1 MAYTETNLVNEI
13 AAELFSLGTGQAP
26 DTEDA
31 ARITLRLPGIL
42 AELSKRNVIYI
53 SDAESVPDEAF
64 SDVVA
69 YAAAV
74 LAPTFNLPPR
84 EGERMVAESR
94 LRVIQRIGTGSG
106 KMLTADASLQMR
118 RTLRGRLF

>member
-1 MAYTETNLVNEI
+1 MAYTATNLVNEI

-26 DTEDA
+26 DTEDS

-42 AELSKRNVIYI
+42 AELGKRNIFYV
-53 SDAESVPDEAF
+53 SDTASVPDDAF

-84 EGERMVAESR
+84 EGERAVAEAR
-94 LRVIQRIGTGSG
+94 LRALQRMGSGTGG
-106 KMLTADASLQMR
+106 MLTVDTAL
-118 RTLRGRLF
+118 LRGRRRTYL

>member
-42 AELSKRNVIYI
+42 AQLGSLNIIYI
-53 SDAESVPDEAF
+53 ADTDSVPDEAF
-64 SDVVA
+64 SDVVT

-74 LAPTFNLPPR
+74 LAPTFNLSPR
-84 EGERMVAESR
+84 DGDRSMAESR
-94 LRVIQRIGTGSG
+94 LRTLQRIGKGTGGLLKTES
-106 KMLTADASLQMR
+106 SLRPR
-118 RTLRGRLF
+118 RYVAVRLV

>member
-42 AELSKRNVIYI
+42 AELGKRNVIYI
-53 SDAESVPDEAF
+53 ADTDSVPDEAF

-84 EGERMVAESR
+84 EGERMVAEGR
-94 LRVIQRIGTGSG
+94 LRALQRMG
-106 KMLTADASLQMR
+106 KGAGGALTVDTALSYR
-118 RTLRGRLF
+118 RRRSIF

>member
-31 ARITLRLPGIL
+31 ARISLRLPGIL
-42 AELSKRNVIYI
+42 AELGRRNVIYI
-53 SDAESVPDEAF
+53 SDTASVPDEAF

-84 EGERMVAESR
+84 EGERMVAEGR
-94 LRVIQRIGTGSG
+94 LRVLQRIGKGTGG
-106 KMLTADASLQMR
+106 TLTVDTALKYR
-118 RTLRGRLF
+118 RRRSIF

>member
-53 SDAESVPDEAF
+53 SDTESVPDEAF

-84 EGERMVAESR
+84 EGERTVAEGR
-94 LRVIQRIGTGSG
+94 LRALQRIGKGTGGTLRVDSG
-106 KMLTADASLQMR
+106 LSVRR
-118 RTLRGRLF
+118 RTSLF